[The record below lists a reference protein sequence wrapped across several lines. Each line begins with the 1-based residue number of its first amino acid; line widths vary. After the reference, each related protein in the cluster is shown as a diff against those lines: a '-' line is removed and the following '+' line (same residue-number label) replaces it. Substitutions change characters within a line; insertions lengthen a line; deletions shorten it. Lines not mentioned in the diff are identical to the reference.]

1 MLVEVDVF
9 CKVDEVDWENGEEKM
24 GVGRHCHVEE

>member
-9 CKVDEVDWENGEEKM
+9 CKGDEVDWENGEETM